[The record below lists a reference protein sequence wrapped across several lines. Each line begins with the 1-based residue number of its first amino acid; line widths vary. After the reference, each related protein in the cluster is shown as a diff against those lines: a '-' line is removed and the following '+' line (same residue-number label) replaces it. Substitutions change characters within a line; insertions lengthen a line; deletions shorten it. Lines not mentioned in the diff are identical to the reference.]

1 MEPAEL
7 YCPLDGPQQPGPSG
21 PNKNWKNETSF
32 KMNEK
37 KQLPT
42 STRTPSIHLK
52 LQKHREL
59 AKRALKKKAMVGGPV
74 LHQPKSGTKRL
85 VKFNKGYSALKQHPE
100 ESLVSLESDSDGE
113 FESKYY
119 SSSGYSS
126 AEQQVNQDLN
136 RQLLK
141 DGYHLDEIPDD
152 EDLDLI
158 PPKPVTSSAC
168 ACCQTESS
176 CTVQ

>member
-42 STRTPSIHLK
+42 NTRTPSIHLK

-74 LHQPKSGTKRL
+74 LHQPKSGTK
-85 VKFNKGYSALKQHPE
+85 SHPI
-100 ESLVSLESDSDGE
+100 LEGME
-113 FESKYY
+113 
-119 SSSGYSS
+119 
-126 AEQQVNQDLN
+126 
-136 RQLLK
+136 LLK
-141 DGYHLDEIPDD
+141 MALIWHPDSYWMTAGNWCC
-152 EDLDLI
+152 
-158 PPKPVTSSAC
+158 TSGFQYWKHGQNWGFPCFLMGSRNDKSI
-168 ACCQTESS
+168 QS
-176 CTVQ
+176 TV